1 MYRKIKAGPYTI
13 ETGQR
18 TLIMGILNV
27 TPDSFFDGGRYQVI
41 EQAVDQAR
49 KMACEGADIIDIGGE
64 STRPGHQIVSLEEEL
79 ERVIPIIE
87 AVSQAVDLPISVD
100 TYKATVAREAVQ
112 AGAVIINDIWGAK
125 KDPQMADTV
134 VELQVPIILMHNR
147 EEAVYTSLL
156 DEMKSDLMESIEL
169 ILHAGG
175 KNKQILLDPGIG
187 FAKSYEENLLVMN
200 RLHEFL
206 ELGYPM
212 LLGTSRKSMI
222 GRALNLPAE
231 DRIEGTAATVAL
243 GIVHGT
249 NIIRVHDVKE
259 MVRVASMMDKML
271 QIGRK

>member
-100 TYKATVAREAVQ
+100 TYKANVAREAVQ